1 MVDTKGGGI
10 EDGVFFAAG
19 IGRIFCLC
27 MGGGRGGEGVC
38 RKYFV
43 RGKSWERAGG
53 GGLVGGMAARDLKR
67 DIVRQWHLFI

>member
-1 MVDTKGGGI
+1 MAFFLLLGLAGYSACAWEEGG
-10 EDGVFFAAG
+10 
-19 IGRIFCLC
+19 
-27 MGGGRGGEGVC
+27 GGEGVC